1 MLRHPSENDLPLLKV
16 LDTLLLLPGHI
27 CHLAQPHHSS
37 NQHHVVC
44 LHYCHIASRHR
55 KAVLS
60 YKDWWHT
67 PTEGRSLPVIVTVR
81 FVGPL
86 GIIYWRSWRTYVL
99 PLLFISL
106 FFFFVSPLVS
116 ESANGLLVRML
127 QTVGYSVILI
137 SCDWILRLVPTF
149 RGDKEISQLLPKIW
163 RCHYLPSCRNR
174 TAQHMKTG
182 K

>member
-37 NQHHVVC
+37 QHHVVC

-67 PTEGRSLPVIVTVR
+67 PTEGRSLPVIVTVH

-99 PLLFISL
+99 PFLFISL
-106 FFFFVSPLVS
+106 FFS
-116 ESANGLLVRML
+116 LLALWSQNQQMDCL
-127 QTVGYSVILI
+127 WGCYKQLGYGVILI

-149 RGDKEISQLLPKIW
+149 WGDKEISQLLPKIW
-163 RCHYLPSCRNR
+163 RCHHLPSCRNR